1 MGAKRLNKN
10 IKTNRDWLSYVRM
23 GLHRSR
29 IYPKVIW
36 ERSFRAERLRLCR
49 REKQP
54 PTRCCQKASTRE
66 PAQTSQK
73 GVHQKCRWWAGQKLT
88 SAADEMVRELEPKW
102 QQRME
107 QRIKQQHSAR
117 QRNHLFPKTILL
129 SLGGG
134 LFLQT
139 NMIFI

>member
-1 MGAKRLNKN
+1 
-10 IKTNRDWLSYVRM
+10 M

-29 IYPKVIW
+29 VYPKVIW
-36 ERSFRAERLRLCR
+36 E
-49 REKQP
+49 
-54 PTRCCQKASTRE
+54 
-66 PAQTSQK
+66 
-73 GVHQKCRWWAGQKLT
+73 KLT

-107 QRIKQQHSAR
+107 QKIKQQHSAR

-139 NMIFI
+139 KINYIQNIQNVLKLFQH